1 MCGMIF
7 KTFTKDKTHE
17 KPTADWA
24 VSLSHRLPAHTIQS
38 KRL

>member
-7 KTFTKDKTHE
+7 KNLTKDKTHE
-17 KPTADWA
+17 KNNNDGIF
-24 VSLSHRLPAHTIQS
+24 SLSHRLPAHTIQS